1 MIGALPP
8 LHPPAYTLTE
18 DLRELS
24 EPASIRRP
32 APDELAREE
41 LLLRKLGPRGWGRVH
56 HFRNYYESGWGEH
69 AGRVLSPMALEAF
82 FRFLASTSFPTGK
95 TAPSVF
101 LTDRGGVEL
110 CWENAAGRSVQ
121 VEFTREGVEFY
132 DETTGEEGVVGHDA
146 SLELSRRLSS

>member
-56 HFRNYYESGWGEH
+56 HFRNYYQSGWGEQR
-69 AGRVLSPMALEAF
+69 GQILSPKALDAFSRFLEAVEIPQ
-82 FRFLASTSFPTGK
+82 RITRGLANRILPVLK
-95 TAPSVF
+95 RHHAPAP
-101 LTDRGGVEL
+101 D
-110 CWENAAGRSVQ
+110 
-121 VEFTREGVEFY
+121 
-132 DETTGEEGVVGHDA
+132 
-146 SLELSRRLSS
+146 